1 MASSS
6 SQLLSSLKYELAPE
20 RLISLSNRII
30 SNLLKAKTIPHVS
43 KAVPLCRSF
52 GNTKEGHFCPSY
64 WAKTTHFQKGRI
76 STKIVLYVTQRNG
89 PILGA
94 ETDLF
99 VLQYSHGCSRGKV
112 GVKLKYN
119 FQSKNRLEMQTYVLC
134 SPRGL
139 IRLNMQSKKFLQP
152 EFCSKISMIICA
164 VFDDRHS

>member
-1 MASSS
+1 MFPKQFPCVVVLVTPKRAISARLTGRK
-6 SQLLSSLKYELAPE
+6 Q
-20 RLISLSNRII
+20 LISRRAEL
-30 SNLLKAKTIPHVS
+30 
-43 KAVPLCRSF
+43 VP
-52 GNTKEGHFCPSY
+52 
-64 WAKTTHFQKGRI
+64 
-76 STKIVLYVTQRNG
+76 KIVMYVTQRNG

-119 FQSKNRLEMQTYVLC
+119 FQSKNRLKMQTYVLC